1 MKKLLLIA
9 TLFTSSVACFA
20 QAPTET
26 EKLERWAQGLCSK
39 IPLSAEM
46 VKELNAVRNA
56 LQERCKKDHPQD
68 GAARQQCMA
77 WDEAALGQSLCFQYV
92 VSQRLSRP

>member
-20 QAPTET
+20 QMPTET
-26 EKLERWAQGLCSK
+26 EKLDRWTQELCSK

-46 VKELNAVRNA
+46 VKELQAMRNA
-56 LQERCKKDHPQD
+56 LQEKCKKDHPQD
-68 GAARQQCMA
+68 SAARQQCMN
-77 WDEAALGQSLCFQYV
+77 WDETALGQRLCFQYV